1 MKAFFVQIMT
11 PRSLKDGNDRAAQ
24 TLSIPSISLVT
35 SKYWNVWVLLSCFN
49 VFVFPCRA
57 NLTIM
62 SKCKP
67 CSNFRVNLTLVFIRD
82 VLKYR
87 YRYRLISVKILGI
100 GIGLFQP
107 IPNWYR
113 FKNTIKINIY

>member
-1 MKAFFVQIMT
+1 MNHVAQEVKGEPADTIKKEEEIYYDENMVRF
-11 PRSLKDGNDRAAQ
+11 SL
-24 TLSIPSISLVT
+24 ISEKYLV
-35 SKYWNVWVLLSCFN
+35 SV
-49 VFVFPCRA
+49 
-57 NLTIM
+57 
-62 SKCKP
+62 
-67 CSNFRVNLTLVFIRD
+67 RD
-82 VLKYR
+82 VPKYQYR